1 MPKSLIF
8 NQCILHD
15 EFVNLKVDNQIY
27 KTLLKEEKTNKGNVK
42 SNSGGF
48 QTKNIN
54 NKLIC
59 ESILRKSVD
68 LIKANYKLKK
78 RVGFYLGNLW
88 INRNKKNNFN
98 HPHVHPRSNFSG
110 IYYLKVPKKG
120 GELIF
125 LENDKRSMSDL
136 FSFIDSEEFYSEYYI
151 YPKKGLFLLFPSSL
165 SHMVKP
171 HIENTDRISVAFN
184 ITLV

>member
-27 KTLLKEEKTNKGNVK
+27 KTLLKEE
-42 SNSGGF
+42 
-48 QTKNIN
+48 
-54 NKLIC
+54 
-59 ESILRKSVD
+59 
-68 LIKANYKLKK
+68 
-78 RVGFYLGNLW
+78 
-88 INRNKKNNFN
+88 KNNFN